1 MNIHSIHS
9 RSLDKSEWKN
19 QLGAFSKIEKIYYS
33 FVEIPR
39 NERLRE
45 KCQGRF
51 SFEIEKI
58 KNNPVKMMGFSGNP
72 II

>member
-1 MNIHSIHS
+1 MNIHS

-39 NERLRE
+39 NNERLRE

-51 SFEIEKI
+51 SVEFEKI
-58 KNNPVKMMGFSGNP
+58 KNNPVKMAGSAGNP
-72 II
+72 VI